1 MTLKNVDTKRLVEF
15 VCERTTNFF
24 ESELDISIESLN
36 FDFSNVNRLELD
48 HLTSIMA
55 VDGPV
60 AVMFAMTFDRT
71 LAECL
76 FSRYTSEL
84 TIHEDEK
91 ELYMEETVSDIIN
104 IVLGNSLSRFEIN
117 KAPISLSPPVVITE
131 AKRIFRHRKAQFYT
145 ADVTTSDG
153 RLQVFCIGPKELFD
167 IQLNYIKE
175 KI

>member
-15 VCERTTNFF
+15 VCERATNFF
-24 ESELDISIESLN
+24 ETELDISIQSLN
-36 FDFSNVNRLELD
+36 FNFSNVTRLELD

-60 AVMFAMTFDRT
+60 AVMFAMTFDKP
-71 LAECL
+71 LAQRL
-76 FSRYTSEL
+76 FETYTAEL
-84 TIHEDEK
+84 TIPDDQK

-104 IVLGNSLSRFEIN
+104 IVLGNSLSRFEIK

-131 AKRIFRHRKAQFYT
+131 AKRISRHRNALFYT
-145 ADVTTSDG
+145 ADLRTSHG
-153 RLQVFCIGPKELFD
+153 RLQVFCVGPKELFD

-175 KI
+175 KV